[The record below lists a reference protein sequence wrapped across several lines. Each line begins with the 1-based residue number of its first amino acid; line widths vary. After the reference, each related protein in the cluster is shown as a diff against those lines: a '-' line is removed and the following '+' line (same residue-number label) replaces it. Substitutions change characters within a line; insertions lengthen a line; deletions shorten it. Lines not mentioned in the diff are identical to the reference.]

1 MSTCRCPSSFFC
13 LPQPESENLNNQRER
28 KNKSLGILRT
38 PGLINW
44 GKPRCQ
50 LRIKNNSLII
60 FYLHLSNYGFERN
73 SKINISYNDL
83 IAFSLDAA
91 QEILLNLAGNS
102 SIGFWVQSI
111 LNQVSNGWA
120 WLRCC
125 RFRFHWHWLR
135 PLNNIFTFASWR
147 ENLWQNHA
155 TSCHKI
161 YRRPALCSQV
171 LSLVTT
177 DAWQVG
183 VESGIQTIFSISF
196 GRRKI
201 KIKCEFSGCASQMSN
216 FGSNFWEMRF
226 ASWGMGV
233 EMHPGSFK

>member
-1 MSTCRCPSSFFC
+1 MSTCRCPSSFFASHSSGVWEFK
-13 LPQPESENLNNQRER
+13 QSARE
-28 KNKSLGILRT
+28 KNKSRGILRT

-120 WLRCC
+120 WPGC
-125 RFRFHWHWLR
+125 RFRFLWPR

>member
-1 MSTCRCPSSFFC
+1 MEEIMNHILINVAIFPDPCRHVAVRALF
-13 LPQPESENLNNQRER
+13 LPPTENLNNQREK
-28 KNKSLGILRT
+28 KNKSRGILRT

-73 SKINISYNDL
+73 SKINILYNDL
-83 IAFSLDAA
+83 IAFSLAA

-102 SIGFWVQSI
+102 SIRFWVQSI

-120 WLRCC
+120 WLGCC
-125 RFRFHWHWLR
+125 RFRFHWPR
-135 PLNNIFTFASWR
+135 PPLNNIFTFASWR

-171 LSLVTT
+171 LSRNNRRMTSWSRVGNT
-177 DAWQVG
+177 DN
-183 VESGIQTIFSISF
+183 IQHQL
-196 GRRKI
+196 R
-201 KIKCEFSGCASQMSN
+201 EN
-216 FGSNFWEMRF
+216 
-226 ASWGMGV
+226 
-233 EMHPGSFK
+233 